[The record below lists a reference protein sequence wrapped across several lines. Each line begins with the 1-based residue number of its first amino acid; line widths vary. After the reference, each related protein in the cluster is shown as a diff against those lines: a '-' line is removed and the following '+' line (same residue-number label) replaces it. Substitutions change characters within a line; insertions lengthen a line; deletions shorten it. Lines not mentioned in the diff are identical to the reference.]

1 MWFTFSLYFILI
13 QAAQVFEWDS
23 DLTTNMVFWLP
34 FATKTLDFLLLF
46 FFFYLNKL
54 KIPWWMISQ
63 SCLFNLISY
72 CSLKL
77 IVFITVQLQPRKQ
90 IIDKTEKQGLIF
102 IYLKKL
108 FSVKAQLSTVLKPKL
123 ISTVKY

>member
-1 MWFTFSLYFILI
+1 MWFTFSFYFILI

-23 DLTTNMVFWLP
+23 DLTTNMVFWLA
-34 FATKTLDFLLLF
+34 FATKTLDFF
-46 FFFYLNKL
+46 FYFFFYLNKL

>member
-1 MWFTFSLYFILI
+1 
-13 QAAQVFEWDS
+13 
-23 DLTTNMVFWLP
+23 
-34 FATKTLDFLLLF
+34 
-46 FFFYLNKL
+46 
-54 KIPWWMISQ
+54 MISQ